1 MDRCKRSR
9 VINVHDP
16 GYDSW
21 FWLYVQASPSAQ
33 QEAALGWSDTLN
45 TDQAAL
51 LHLFTY
57 DTKRTVWCATDCQ
70 NKRLF
75 FFLNC
80 ISAIG
85 KWPLG
90 LLLLQKLFKEETFE
104 ELKHIFY
111 AFIPV
116 GRSASVW
123 SLKPVKCG
131 SQFSFGAWSGVRGV
145 LMEAVMLF
153 CIWNEMPV
161 SIWQGPYEERNNQC
175 VTPSLLISSASCTYS
190 PLSN

>member
-9 VINVHDP
+9 VINAHDP

-45 TDQAAL
+45 TDQAVL
-51 LHLFTY
+51 LHLSPTTQRELF
-57 DTKRTVWCATDCQ
+57 DVPQIVRTSAF
-70 NKRLF
+70 F

-111 AFIPV
+111 AFIRV
-116 GRSASVW
+116 WRSASVW

-161 SIWQGPYEERNNQC
+161 SIWQGPYEERNNRC
-175 VTPSLLISSASCTYS
+175 VTPSLLISSTSCTYS

>member
-9 VINVHDP
+9 VINVRDP

-33 QEAALGWSDTLN
+33 KEAALGWSDTLN
-45 TDQAAL
+45 TDQAVL
-51 LHLFTY
+51 LHKENCLMC
-57 DTKRTVWCATDCQ
+57 R
-70 NKRLF
+70 RLSEQAPF
-75 FFLNC
+75 FFFFNC

-111 AFIPV
+111 AFV
-116 GRSASVW
+116 RVWRSASVW
-123 SLKPVKCG
+123 SLKPVKYG
-131 SQFSFGAWSGVRGV
+131 SQFSFGAGSGVRGV

-175 VTPSLLISSASCTYS
+175 VIPSLLISSASCTYS